1 MGNSAVAVLH
11 YDHFGEI
18 NCSVP
23 RVADAMRDKPSVDGR
38 SIEHHRQMEHHAVM
52 QEQSDRHSKAMEW
65 NRVERERI
73 AELRAAKNWWLE
85 PLNAACKWCG
95 GAFWCVVWFWVIVSV
110 SSAIS
115 DANKATNERL
125 AKAAITSCLADL
137 DACKRGVGGAW
148 MKEAVR

>member
-1 MGNSAVAVLH
+1 MVQTAQKTNGAADPRFPFGIDPRYYGLSKLE
-11 YDHFGEI
+11 YD
-18 NCSVP
+18 
-23 RVADAMRDKPSVDGR
+23 R